1 MMNQKSQDY
10 NMAEEKQ
17 KLPRESEDKII
28 EVSLRHVV
36 FAFSGLVIGSFT
48 VGAGVVI
55 LKDYAKYRR
64 QKAVI
69 DAAREL
75 FTFIKH
81 GGDLSEWKKMEKT
94 ESTSKKQPSVKQK
107 KS

>member
-1 MMNQKSQDY
+1 
-10 NMAEEKQ
+10 MAEEKQ

-55 LKDYAKYRR
+55 LKDYTKYRR
-64 QKAVI
+64 QKAII
-69 DAAREL
+69 DAAKEM
-75 FTFIKH
+75 FTFIKN
-81 GGDLSEWKKMEKT
+81 GGDISSWKKMEKT
-94 ESTSKKQPSVKQK
+94 ESSSGKKPSKKQSI
-107 KS
+107 S

>member
-1 MMNQKSQDY
+1 MTEQ
-10 NMAEEKQ
+10 KQ

-28 EVSLRHVV
+28 EVSLKHVI

-48 VGAGVVI
+48 VGAGVVLI
-55 LKDYAKYRR
+55 RDYSKYRR

-69 DAAREL
+69 DAAKEL

-81 GGDLSEWKKMEKT
+81 GGDISLWKKMEKM
-94 ESTSKKQPSVKQK
+94 ESTSKKQPSIKQ
-107 KS
+107 SIS

>member
-1 MMNQKSQDY
+1 
-10 NMAEEKQ
+10 MAEQKQ
-17 KLPRESEDKII
+17 KLPRESEDKVI
-28 EVSLRHVV
+28 EVSLKHVIL
-36 FAFSGLVIGSFT
+36 AFSGLVIGSFT

-55 LKDYAKYRR
+55 LKDYARYRR

-69 DAAREL
+69 DAAKEL

-81 GGDLSEWKKMEKT
+81 GGEISEWKKMQKT
-94 ESTSKKQPSVKQK
+94 ESSSKKQPSIKRS

>member
-1 MMNQKSQDY
+1 
-10 NMAEEKQ
+10 MAEEKQ

-55 LKDYAKYRR
+55 LKDYTKYRR
-64 QKAVI
+64 QKAII
-69 DAAREL
+69 DAAKEL
-75 FTFIKH
+75 FTFIKY
-81 GGDLSEWKKMEKT
+81 GDNISSWKKMEKT
-94 ESTSKKQPSVKQK
+94 ESTSKKQPSKKQCN
-107 KS
+107 S

>member
-1 MMNQKSQDY
+1 
-10 NMAEEKQ
+10 MAEQKQ
-17 KLPRESEDKII
+17 KLPRETNDQII
-28 EVSLRHVV
+28 EVSLRHVI

-55 LKDYAKYRR
+55 LKDYSKFRR

-69 DAAREL
+69 DAAKEL

-81 GGDLSEWKKMEKT
+81 GGDITEWKTKEL
-94 ESTSKKQPSVKQK
+94 SSKKQPSTKPKQ
-107 KS
+107 S

>member
-1 MMNQKSQDY
+1 
-10 NMAEEKQ
+10 MAEQKQ

-28 EVSLRHVV
+28 EVSLKHVII
-36 FAFSGLVIGSFT
+36 AFSGLVIGSFT

-69 DAAREL
+69 DAAKEL

-81 GGDLSEWKKMEKT
+81 GGEISEWKTKAKT
-94 ESTSKKQPSVKQK
+94 ESSLKKKPSKKQNNF
-107 KS
+107 

>member
-1 MMNQKSQDY
+1 MVEQ
-10 NMAEEKQ
+10 KQ

-28 EVSLRHVV
+28 EVSLKHVIL
-36 FAFSGLVIGSFT
+36 AFSGLVIGSFT

-64 QKAVI
+64 QKAI
-69 DAAREL
+69 IEAAKEM
-75 FTFIKH
+75 FTFIKY
-81 GGDLSEWKKMEKT
+81 GGEISEWKKMEKT
-94 ESTSKKQPSVKQK
+94 ESTSKKQPSVKQS